1 MTRVNTKHIFFFLM
15 LLILYLSCSSENR
28 YDNFIKHKVK
38 RTEFINKITT
48 YGIIEATKTYT
59 IACPG
64 IWEDATITYLIPEGT
79 YVNEGD
85 TVCIIE
91 ADELE
96 NDYKEA
102 VKNLE
107 TTKAEY
113 NKSIADL
120 NLQYLLLDSQVKT
133 IESSTEISRLDSI
146 KLAFASQVYRKLIEL
161 EIEQAEIEKEKIQKK
176 LEFLKIINKFEL
188 KRMEMKIKQAENN
201 VARIKEQLD
210 KLVLKSNTAGMVTY
224 TILWTSGKKI
234 REGDIVWGRM
244 NIIQI
249 PDMSKMLIKLTV
261 NETHFKRIEK
271 DQNINIT
278 IDAFPDIK
286 LTGKITNKTPVGK
299 PIKEDSNVK
308 VFEVFASI
316 DSSDFTIQP
325 GLSITCDVIKE
336 SVPDTIVVPLLAVF
350 EKDSLKVVYITEGEK
365 YKRQIVK
372 LACKSDNYAVIAEG
386 LKGNEEII
394 LTEPP
399 EDLIIVRGE

>member
-1 MTRVNTKHIFFFLM
+1 MMRVYTKHIFFSLM
-15 LLILYLSCSSENR
+15 LLILYLSCSPENR
-28 YDNFIKHKVK
+28 YDNFIKYKVK

-64 IWEDATITYLIPEGT
+64 IREDATITYLIPEGT

-85 TVCIIE
+85 TVCILE
-91 ADELE
+91 ANELE
-96 NDYKEA
+96 NKYKEA

-120 NLQYLLLDSQVKT
+120 NLQYLLLDSQVKI
-133 IESSTEISRLDSI
+133 IESATEISRLDSI

-201 VARIKEQLD
+201 VARIKDKLD
-210 KLVLKSNTAGMVTY
+210 KLVLKSNTAGMVIY
-224 TILWTSGKKI
+224 AKQWRGNKL
-234 REGDIVWGRM
+234 REGDIVWGSM
-244 NIIQI
+244 TIIQI

-286 LTGKITNKTPVGK
+286 LTGKITKKTPVGK

-372 LACKSDNYAVIAEG
+372 LACKSDNYAVITEG